1 MDPLIAI
8 ESFIYLLSTALFY
21 PVLLGL
27 AGLAAW
33 CAFASGSV
41 LREMLERRR
50 DPVRVVRSETVGLEA
65 AVRSSGGADG
75 LALEAALGE
84 VRRRLTRRVD
94 RVRFAVRVG
103 PSLGLMGTLIP
114 MATALGSLA
123 GGDLP
128 SLAGRM
134 VTAFA
139 TTVVGLSIGI
149 VAYVLTLARQRWAD
163 HDLDLLRLHAE
174 RLYDESV
181 GDGRSPEGELAERN
195 EMSDSHDA
203 SESPDPSKSE
213 ETVDAI
219 AA

>member
-8 ESFIYLLSTALFY
+8 ESFIYLLSTAFFY

-27 AGLAAW
+27 AGLVAW

-50 DPVRVVRSETVGLEA
+50 DPVRVVKSEAVGLEV

-84 VRRRLTRRVD
+84 ARRRLTRRVD

-128 SLAGRM
+128 ALAGRM

-139 TTVVGLSIGI
+139 TTVVGLSVGI

-174 RLYDESV
+174 RLYDEYESV
-181 GDGRSPEGELAERN
+181 GNRRPSESELEPS
-195 EMSDSHDA
+195 ESHEP
-203 SESPDPSKSE
+203 SESPNPSEFE

-219 AA
+219 PA

>member
-50 DPVRVVRSETVGLEA
+50 DPVRVVKSETVGLEA

-181 GDGRSPEGELAERN
+181 GDRRPPESELPESN
-195 EMSDSHDA
+195 EPSESHDP
-203 SESPDPSKSE
+203 SGSPDPSESK
-213 ETVDAI
+213 ETADAI

>member
-27 AGLAAW
+27 AGLAGW

-50 DPVRVVRSETVGLEA
+50 DPVRVVKREAAGLEA
-65 AVRSSGGADG
+65 AARSSGGADG
-75 LALEAALGE
+75 RALEAALGE

-128 SLAGRM
+128 ALAGRM

-139 TTVVGLSIGI
+139 TTVVGLSVGI
-149 VAYVLTLARQRWAD
+149 VAYLLTLARQRWAD

-174 RLYDESV
+174 RLYDESL
-181 GDGRSPEGELAERN
+181 GDPRPSESELAERN
-195 EMSDSHDA
+195 EPSA
-203 SESPDPSKSE
+203 TPDPSESE
-213 ETVDAI
+213 EMVDAI

>member
-1 MDPLIAI
+1 MDPLVSI

-21 PVLLGL
+21 PVLFGL
-27 AGLAAW
+27 AAMVAW

-50 DPVRVVRSETVGLEA
+50 DPDRVVKSEVVRLEA
-65 AVRSSGGADG
+65 AVRSSDSADG
-75 LALEAALGE
+75 LALEAALGD

-128 SLAGRM
+128 ALAGRM

-139 TTVVGLSIGI
+139 TTVVGLSVGI
-149 VAYVLTLARQRWAD
+149 VAYLLTLVRQRAAD

-174 RLYDESV
+174 RLYNESV
-181 GDGRSPEGELAERN
+181 GDRRPSESELPERSEPWE
-195 EMSDSHDA
+195 SHDA
-203 SESPDPSKSE
+203 SDSPDPSEPK
-213 ETVDAI
+213 ETVHAI
-219 AA
+219 PA